1 MSMQFMITAKAGFT
15 RGKAWLV
22 DQKALTIGRSYRCDI
37 VVDDGTVSRQHCRV
51 LKVLDG
57 IRLEDMGSRNPALVE
72 GVPEKDA
79 VLQVGD
85 EFSVGRAVF
94 LVTAVAGAN
103 NSADA
108 EVPDSETISIEV
120 DSLGLDSMEQHNAW
134 PGTTSDYILLF
145 RFCRVC
151 SHVRSEASLSRE
163 ISSLMSG
170 RFGESTAYFL
180 LEEEEGGWPVG
191 KVLGKEYASL
201 LLPEALDKAVEQRR
215 AFSSTVSRDDLDA
228 RYLFLAP
235 LYHGDQALGLAV
247 VKMKAINKD
256 ADRETV
262 LTFFS
267 NLCGLVGP
275 YVHAARHHESLLQM
289 HKRLKA
295 SGFDEKMPLVG
306 RSPVMKSLRSL
317 VFEAAQTPLNVL
329 ITGETGT
336 GKEMIAEALHRNS
349 DRSHKPFVPLNCAAI
364 PANMLESELFGHER
378 GSFTGAHASRRG
390 LLSLADGGV
399 MFLDEVGDLSLENQ
413 ARILRVLEQGT
424 YRPVGASTEERVDI
438 RFIAATNRP
447 VDDEE
452 FRSDLYH
459 RLAGFTILA
468 PPLRNRVGDIPE
480 LAQHF
485 MDVLALKD
493 ERLIH
498 VLSEEAAEAL
508 KGYHWPGNVRQLR
521 NVVERVAHR
530 CGTALIS
537 AEDIWRCS
545 QLQPSKTVQEGPLST
560 LAEMER
566 EHIMKVLR
574 KCSGNRAKSAR
585 VLGISRSTLYVKLT
599 EYGVI
604 D

>member
-15 RGKAWLV
+15 RGKAWVV

-94 LVTAVAGAN
+94 LVTAVSGAN
-103 NSADA
+103 NG
-108 EVPDSETISIEV
+108 ENTERPDTETISIEV
-120 DSLGLDSMEQHNAW
+120 DGRGLDSIEQHGAW
-134 PGTTSDYILLF
+134 PGTTNDYILLF

-151 SHVRSEASLSRE
+151 SHVRSEASLVRE
-163 ISSLMSG
+163 ISGFMTR
-170 RFGESTAYFL
+170 RFGESTAFL
-180 LEEEEGGWPVG
+180 LEEGEEGWPIAE
-191 KVLGKEYASL
+191 VLGQDYASL
-201 LLPEALDKAVEQRR
+201 IQPDTLDKAVEEHR

-235 LYHGDQALGLAV
+235 LYHGKQALGLAV
-247 VKMKAINKD
+247 VKMNAINKD

-275 YVHAARHHESLLQM
+275 CVHAARHHGSLLDM

-295 SGFDEKMPLVG
+295 TGYDEEMPLVG
-306 RSPVMKSLRSL
+306 RSPVMKSLRNL
-317 VFEAAQTPLNVL
+317 VYEAAQTPMNVI

-336 GKEMIAEALHRNS
+336 GKELIAEAIHRNS
-349 DRSHKPFVPLNCAAI
+349 DRAKKPFVILNCAAI
-364 PANMLESELFGHER
+364 PANMLESELFGHEK
-378 GSFTGAHASRRG
+378 GAFTGAHAAHRG
-390 LLSLADGGV
+390 LLSLADGGILF
-399 MFLDEVGDLSLENQ
+399 MDEVGDLSPENQ
-413 ARILRVLEQGT
+413 ARVLRALEQGT
-424 YRPVGASTEERVDI
+424 FRPVGSTKEERVDV
-438 RFIAATNRP
+438 RFVAATNRP
-447 VDDEE
+447 VDDKD
-452 FRSDLYH
+452 FRNDLYH
-459 RLAGFTILA
+459 RLSGFTIKA
-468 PPLRNRVGDIPE
+468 PPLRNRIGDIPE

-485 MDVLALKD
+485 MDVLAVKD
-493 ERLIH
+493 ERMVH
-498 VLSEEAAEAL
+498 VLSEDASEVL

-521 NVVERVAHR
+521 NVVERIAHR
-530 CGTALIS
+530 SRTALIS
-537 AEDIWRCS
+537 AEDIWRDGHI
-545 QLQPSKTVQEGPLST
+545 QPAKTVSEGPLST

-574 KCSGNRAKSAR
+574 KCGGNRAKSAR
-585 VLGISRSTLYVKLT
+585 VLGISRSTLYLKLA
-599 EYGVI
+599 EYGVT

>member
-1 MSMQFMITAKAGFT
+1 MTMQFMITAKAGYT
-15 RGKAWLV
+15 RGSAWVV

-51 LKVLDG
+51 IKELDG
-57 IRLEDMGSRNPALVE
+57 IRLEDLGSRNPALVE

-94 LVTAVAGAN
+94 LVTAVAAASNGQ
-103 NSADA
+103 DG
-108 EVPDSETISIEV
+108 ERPDSETISIEL
-120 DSLGLDSMEQHNAW
+120 DNLGLDSIEQHGAW

-151 SHVRSEASLSRE
+151 SHIRSEAFLLRQ
-163 ISSLMSG
+163 IADLMTQ
-170 RFGESTAYFL
+170 RFGASAAHIL
-180 LEEEEGGWPVG
+180 VEEAGEWPVAT
-191 KVLGKEYASL
+191 VLGKDYASL
-201 LLPEALDKAVEQRR
+201 IQPDALDKAVEQRR
-215 AFSSTVSRDDLDA
+215 AFSTAVPRDDLDA

-235 LYHGDQALGLAV
+235 LYHGDEVLGLAV
-247 VKMKAINKD
+247 VKMEKIKKD

-275 YVHAARHHESLLQM
+275 CVHAARHHESLLQLN
-289 HKRLKA
+289 KRL
-295 SGFDEKMPLVG
+295 STGEVDEQMPLVG
-306 RSPVMKSLRSL
+306 RSPLMKSLRNL
-317 VFEAAQTPLNVL
+317 VYEAARTPLNVI

-336 GKEMIAEALHRNS
+336 GKELIAEAIHRNS
-349 DRSHKPFVPLNCAAI
+349 ERADKPFIVVNCAAI
-364 PANMLESELFGHER
+364 PSNMLESELFGHER
-378 GSFTGAHASRRG
+378 GAFTGAHIARRG
-390 LLSLADGGV
+390 LLTLADGGTL
-399 MFLDEVGDLSLENQ
+399 FLDEVGDLSPENQ

-424 YRPVGASTEERVDI
+424 FRPVGATAEEHVDV
-438 RFIAATNRP
+438 RFVAATNRP
-447 VDDEE
+447 VDDQE

-459 RLAGFTILA
+459 RLAGFTLHA
-468 PPLRNRVGDIPE
+468 PPLRNRIGDIPG

-485 MDVLALKD
+485 MDVMAVDD
-493 ERLIH
+493 ERLVH
-498 VLSEEAAEAL
+498 VLSEDAVEVL
-508 KGYHWPGNVRQLR
+508 KGHNWPGNVRQLR
-521 NVVERVAHR
+521 NAVERIAHR
-530 CGTALIS
+530 TRTALIS
-537 AEDIWRCS
+537 AEDIWRDGHI
-545 QLQPSKTVQEGPLST
+545 QPPKTVHEGPLSS

-585 VLGISRSTLYVKLT
+585 VLGISRSTLYLKLA
-599 EYGVI
+599 EYGVS